1 MSTTSIDTSPDIC
14 LPESRDGTSARP
26 VARAGT
32 ARIAESRG
40 QQSEHPPRRRRAP
53 LPTIMPVAGTVQRDV
68 LEQLAE
74 THPVDAERLGEAL
87 IRGQRALDAEDRI
100 HLAELVNEGVR
111 TLTPALAATEKT
123 ARVKAETALKNR
135 VTFVCRFV
143 ARREGEIARRRYA
156 IGLALGVAFTA
167 LVLALVGYLAP
178 VVIKSWLQLTH
189 EGPGS
194 VAVGRHNWLA
204 LRDTLVA
211 IAGGAMGAAV
221 SVLLRLKGI
230 PDLKIETVRAST
242 AMVRIL
248 LGWFFALALLAL
260 VKSGIAAD
268 LFHDPSAALLD
279 ADPTNDTPAV
289 TVSSWFF
296 WAAAGFLAGF
306 NERWA
311 TTIIARD
318 PTAKPTKEDEAGI
331 PNP

>member
-1 MSTTSIDTSPDIC
+1 MTATIADRSHATSP
-14 LPESRDGTSARP
+14 PA
-26 VARAGT
+26 VAGGKPD
-32 ARIAESRG
+32 ELEP
-40 QQSEHPPRRRRAP
+40 EHPRRIRRAP
-53 LPTIMPVAGTVQRDV
+53 LPTIMPVAGTVKRDV

-87 IRGQRALDAEDRI
+87 IRGQRALDGDDRV

-111 TLTPALAATEKT
+111 TLTPALATTDKAV
-123 ARVKAETALKNR
+123 RVKAETALKNR

-143 ARREGEIARRRYA
+143 SRREGEIARRKYA
-156 IGLALGVAFTA
+156 TGLGLGVAFSV

-178 VVIKSWLQLTH
+178 VVIRSWLQLTH
-189 EGPGS
+189 EGADTIVVGS
-194 VAVGRHNWLA
+194 YNWLA

-211 IAGGAMGAAV
+211 IGGGAAGAAV
-221 SVLLRLKGI
+221 SVLLRLNRV
-230 PDLKIETVRAST
+230 PDLKVETVRAST

-268 LFHDPSAALLD
+268 LFHDPSGALLD
-279 ADPTNDTPAV
+279 ADLTNDTPAV
-289 TVSSWFF
+289 IVGSWFF
-296 WAAAGFLAGF
+296 WAAVGFLAGF

-318 PTAKPTKEDEAGI
+318 PATPPAKTDQSGI

>member
-1 MSTTSIDTSPDIC
+1 MSTPTIATGPSTSPDTR
-14 LPESRDGTSARP
+14 LP
-26 VARAGT
+26 T
-32 ARIAESRG
+32 AHATHDNGSGAQEL
-40 QQSEHPPRRRRAP
+40 EHAHRLRRVP
-53 LPTIMPVAGTVQRDV
+53 LPMIMPVAGTVKRDV

-87 IRGQRALDAEDRI
+87 IRGQRALDADDRV

-111 TLTPALAATEKT
+111 TLAPALTASEK
-123 ARVKAETALKNR
+123 AVRVKAEAALKNR

-143 ARREGEIARRRYA
+143 ARREGEIARRKYA
-156 IGLALGVAFTA
+156 TGLGLGVAFTA

-178 VVIKSWLQLTH
+178 VVIRSWLQLTH
-189 EGPGS
+189 DGPGT
-194 VAVGRHNWLA
+194 VTVDPYNWLA

-211 IAGGAMGAAV
+211 IAGGAAGAAV

-230 PDLKIETVRAST
+230 PDLKVETVRAST
-242 AMVRIL
+242 AIVRIL
-248 LGWFFALALLAL
+248 LGWFFALAFLAL

-268 LFHDPSAALLD
+268 LFRDPSAALLN
-279 ADPTNDTPAV
+279 DPSSYTPAAV
-289 TVSSWFF
+289 VSSWFF
-296 WAAAGFLAGF
+296 WAAVGFLAGF

-318 PTAKPTKEDEAGI
+318 PAAKPAKEDQSGI